1 MLTHRRLALLAAVLL
16 PTSAMAAE
24 LVNDSFDLD
33 TSANWNIVRTNAG
46 QTPVNF
52 AWDYSALGIPSSPR
66 STGGSTRG
74 LRMAAN
80 INAGTTHALTLSP
93 IGVNI
98 ADASKGVLLTF
109 DMWIN
114 ANGPFPDG
122 GTGSTEFLTAGVGY
136 DGTTVN
142 RPSNLSGSGGWFA
155 VSGEGGAARDFRA
168 AQGALE
174 QLAYDGGGNP
184 VRPEVYQAFFAPNN
198 VPGLE
203 QDNSHPVYVAAF
215 PGASPPAAQLAN
227 YPQQTG
233 ALDPGSV
240 GFAWRKVDII
250 GRGTTVKWYIDGLL
264 VATLDTTI
272 GPAFSIT
279 GNVSIGYA
287 DPFSSISNNVDLSFG
302 LVDNVGV
309 YALSSLGDVNDD
321 GVVNNQD
328 IAPFVA
334 ALTGGGVLRP
344 DIAFAADVNG
354 DGVVN
359 NQDIAPFVT
368 LLTGGRPLSDLAG
381 DPDFAPL
388 VAMVPEP
395 ASLSLLAL
403 GALALRRRRSRS

>member
-1 MLTHRRLALLAAVLL
+1 MLTRRRLVLLAVSSFPIPAL
-16 PTSAMAAE
+16 AAE
-24 LVNDSFDLD
+24 LVNDPFDLD
-33 TSANWNIVRTNAG
+33 TSGNWNIVRTDPG
-46 QTPVNF
+46 QTPVSF
-52 AWDYSALGIPSSPR
+52 AWDYSALGIPSAPR
-66 STGGSTRG
+66 STGGSTLG

-80 INAGTTHALTLSP
+80 VSDGSSHALTLSP

-122 GTGSTEFLTAGVGY
+122 GTGSTEFVTAGVGY

-168 AQGALE
+168 AQGAIE
-174 QLAYDGGGNP
+174 QRAYDSGGNP
-184 VRPEVYQAFFAPNN
+184 VRPEVYQAFFDPNN

-215 PGASPPAAQLAN
+215 PGASPPTLQQVNYAQ
-227 YPQQTG
+227 QSG

-240 GFAWRKVDII
+240 GFAWRKVDIV

-264 VATLDTTI
+264 IATLDTTI
-272 GPAFSIT
+272 GDPFNIT

-287 DPFSSISNNVDLSFG
+287 DPFTSISDNADLSFG

-309 YALSSLGDVNDD
+309 YALSLLGDVNDD

-328 IAPFVA
+328 IGPFVA
-334 ALTGGGVLRP
+334 ALTGGGSLRP

-354 DGVVN
+354 DGIVN
-359 NQDIAPFVT
+359 NQDIAPFVD
-368 LLTGGRPLSDLAG
+368 LLTGAGSRPLADLAS
-381 DPDFAPL
+381 DPEFAPL
-388 VAMVPEP
+388 VALVPEP

-403 GALALRRRRSRS
+403 GTLALRRRR